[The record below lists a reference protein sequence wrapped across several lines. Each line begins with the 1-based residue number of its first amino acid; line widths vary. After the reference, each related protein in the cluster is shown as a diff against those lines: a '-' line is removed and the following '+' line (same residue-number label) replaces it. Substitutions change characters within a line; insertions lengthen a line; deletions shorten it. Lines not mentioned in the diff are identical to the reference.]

1 MWLLFVRK
9 LKTLKSVKSLSTEKP
24 PETAPPRAPSHFAPI
39 VFTFQKNDFTNK
51 ENSKKSPELLDNAF
65 LRLYLCSVDQLTQT
79 FTTEYTKFH

>member
-9 LKTLKSVKSLSTEKP
+9 LKTVKSVKSLSTEKP
-24 PETAPPRAPSHFAPI
+24 PETAPPRAPSRCEPI
-39 VFTFQKNDFTNK
+39 VFTFQKNDFTN
-51 ENSKKSPELLDNAF
+51 EESSKNSPESLDIAF